1 LAIPSDQLNA
11 QAMSHGVSSIAVDR
25 QTWGVAARINPVT
38 M

>member
-1 LAIPSDQLNA
+1 
-11 QAMSHGVSSIAVDR
+11 MSHGVSSIAVDR